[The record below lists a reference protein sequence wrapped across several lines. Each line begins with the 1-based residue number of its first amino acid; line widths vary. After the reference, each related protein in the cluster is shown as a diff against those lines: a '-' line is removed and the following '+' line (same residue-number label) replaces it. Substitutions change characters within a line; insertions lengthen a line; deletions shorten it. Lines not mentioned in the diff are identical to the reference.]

1 MRIENEGVI
10 VGPADGK
17 DLANPIGGGDG
28 RQDPRRGH
36 RRRLLCPRQCP
47 PARLCGAP
55 YPPSPRGGLLRT
67 GGRAERAGGP
77 AHDGGPG
84 GLFEVVPWGVVHQ
97 PSNPGTHPTRVLLV
111 FSPAGLERLFEKA
124 VEGHMPLQVMPS
136 DPAVLE
142 RLEAFTEK
150 YGYKFA
156 EFPAG
161 S

>member
-1 MRIENEGVI
+1 
-10 VGPADGK
+10 
-17 DLANPIGGGDG
+17 
-28 RQDPRRGH
+28 
-36 RRRLLCPRQCP
+36 
-47 PARLCGAP
+47 
-55 YPPSPRGGLLRT
+55 
-67 GGRAERAGGP
+67 
-77 AHDGGPG
+77 
-84 GLFEVVPWGVVHQ
+84 VVPWGVVHQ

-136 DPAVLE
+136 DPVVLE

-150 YGYKFA
+150 YAYKFA